1 MPGVRV
7 FSIFAAIRRPSGKH
21 SASTPAVRRP
31 HGGDAGLQAGRTSQA
46 QLVRPDGST
55 RGANHVLVD
64 PGDEP
69 CGVQLGDGVHD
80 LQAVALLADHL
91 LDGPRPILG
100 HQRGQDSLWIGGA
113 HGLLLWLEAPGGL
126 PWARKPSRQTASLAR
141 APGVCALGATA
152 PGGPTRAGAN
162 YFLYRRAYSNLTRNT
177 NTAMSEPNRDDELR
191 LLGRALRRLRDAAG
205 ISQEELAERLQ
216 MDPTYI
222 SRIER
227 GRRGVQWLTVQRFL
241 RALDSDLQ
249 QLAKAIDEQK
259 RQANE

>member
-1 MPGVRV
+1 M
-7 FSIFAAIRRPSGKH
+7 
-21 SASTPAVRRP
+21 
-31 HGGDAGLQAGRTSQA
+31 
-46 QLVRPDGST
+46 
-55 RGANHVLVD
+55 
-64 PGDEP
+64 
-69 CGVQLGDGVHD
+69 
-80 LQAVALLADHL
+80 
-91 LDGPRPILG
+91 
-100 HQRGQDSLWIGGA
+100 
-113 HGLLLWLEAPGGL
+113 
-126 PWARKPSRQTASLAR
+126 AR

-177 NTAMSEPNRDDELR
+177 KTDMSEPNRDDELR
-191 LLGRALRRLRDAAG
+191 LLGGALRRLRDATG
-205 ISQEELAERLQ
+205 ITQEELAERLQ

-249 QLAKAIDEQK
+249 QLAKAIDEQE